1 MPKNN
6 QKPKSRKNRRAST
19 PNVFVQNRNVE
30 DEDQSAQDTSAT
42 TSDITAP
49 RTTAPRTRIRV
60 ERATRSAS
68 VRSEIYTRSQSAELK
83 KLAGLT
89 FGIVIVLSVL
99 TFVL

>member
-30 DEDQSAQDTSAT
+30 DQDQSAQDTSAT
-42 TSDITAP
+42 TTDIT
-49 RTTAPRTRIRV
+49 TPRTRARV

-89 FGIVIVLSVL
+89 FGIIIVLSVL

>member
-6 QKPKSRKNRRAST
+6 QKPKSRKNRRVST

-42 TSDITAP
+42 STDITAP
-49 RTTAPRTRIRV
+49 RTRVRV

>member
-19 PNVFVQNRNVE
+19 PNVFVQNRNVK

-42 TSDITAP
+42 TTDITTP
-49 RTTAPRTRIRV
+49 RARTRVRV

-89 FGIVIVLSVL
+89 FGIIIVLSVL

>member
-42 TSDITAP
+42 TTDITM
-49 RTTAPRTRIRV
+49 PRTRVRV

-89 FGIVIVLSVL
+89 FGIIIVLSVL

>member
-42 TSDITAP
+42 TTDIKT
-49 RTTAPRTRIRV
+49 PRTRVRV

-89 FGIVIVLSVL
+89 FGIIIILSVL

>member
-19 PNVFVQNRNVE
+19 PNVFVQNQNVE

-42 TSDITAP
+42 TTDIT
-49 RTTAPRTRIRV
+49 TPRTRTRVRV

-89 FGIVIVLSVL
+89 FGIIIVLSVL

>member
-42 TSDITAP
+42 TTAITAP
-49 RTTAPRTRIRV
+49 RTRVRV

-89 FGIVIVLSVL
+89 FGIIIVLSVL